1 MMFFRRL
8 LWPFTLIYALIVSAR
23 NFLYNLGLFGVYKI
37 PGKSICVGN
46 LSTGGT
52 GKTPHVVFLAD
63 YLHKNYETAILSR
76 GYGRKSKGF
85 KIVSNTSTS
94 TDVGDEPLLYAQRFN
109 ENVHVTVCEKRAT
122 GIQEIYKHFPSNLL
136 IVLDDAFQHRAV
148 EAGFSILLTQ
158 YTKPYFKDCLLPA
171 GNLREPISGRKR
183 ADVVIVTK
191 CPESVSKEEQIRF
204 KKQLKFPAESIFFSR
219 IAYGNW
225 VSFGKPIATIK
236 KVLLVAGI
244 ADPEPL
250 HHYLEKNFDVS
261 LIKFNDHHDFTVQEI
276 QEIHQKF
283 DTFTAEQMVI
293 LTTEKDYMRLVSLK
307 EKTGMENYP
316 WYYVPITVQLE
327 DEKRFKELIDS
338 YVSTI

>member
-8 LWPFTLIYALIVSAR
+8 LWPFSLIYALIVSVR
-23 NFLYNLGLFGVYKI
+23 NFLYNKGFIAVFKI

-52 GKTPHVVFLAD
+52 GKTPHVAFLAD

-94 TDVGDEPLLYAQRFN
+94 TDVGDEPLLYAQRY
-109 ENVHVTVCEKRAT
+109 EDKVHVTVCEKRTA
-122 GIQEIYKHFPSNLL
+122 GIQEIQKIYPSNQLV
-136 IVLDDAFQHRAV
+136 ILDDAFQHRAV

-158 YTKPYFKDCLLPA
+158 FNKPFFKDCILPA
-171 GNLREPISGRKR
+171 GNLREPIAGRNR
-183 ADVVIVTK
+183 ADVIIVTK
-191 CPESVSKEEQIRF
+191 CPESVSNEEKANF
-204 KKQLKFPAESIFFSR
+204 KNQLKFPAESIFFSR
-219 IAYGNW
+219 ITYGNW
-225 VSFGKPIATIK
+225 IGFGKQIASIK
-236 KVLLVAGI
+236 KVLLVSGI

-250 HHYLEKNFDVS
+250 QHYLEKNFDVS
-261 LIKFNDHHDFTVQEI
+261 LIKFNDHHDFTVHEI

-283 DTFTAEQMVI
+283 DTFAAEQMVI

-307 EKTGMENYP
+307 ENTGMENYP